1 MEKEPIN
8 SISIIEEMINKTKQK
23 YSDSGFL
30 YLLWGYFV
38 VIAALLHYF
47 LLNTSFNYPF
57 IGWAVL
63 MPLGGIISMVYSN
76 KENKKPYAKSY
87 TDDIMKYTW
96 LAFGILLAVIL
107 LSMGKLGINTYPL
120 VMVAY
125 GVPTFIT
132 GGVLKFKPLI
142 YGAIGSI
149 VIGVISF
156 NYPFETQL
164 LLLCAAIVV
173 SYLIPGHLL
182 RIQHQKNKN

>member
-1 MEKEPIN
+1 MENQPIN
-8 SISIIEEMINKTKQK
+8 SIAFIEEMINKTKQK

-30 YLLWGYFV
+30 FLLWGYFV
-38 VIAALLHYF
+38 VIAALLNYF
-47 LLNTSFNYPF
+47 LLNTNFAYPF

-63 MPLGGIISMVYSN
+63 MPLGGIISMMYSS
-76 KENKKPYAKSY
+76 KENKKPYVKTY
-87 TDDIMKYTW
+87 TDDVMKYTW
-96 LAFGILLAVIL
+96 LAFGMLLAVIL
-107 LSMGKLGINTYPL
+107 LSMGKLGLNTYPL

-149 VIGVISF
+149 IIGIVSY
-156 NYPFETQL
+156 NYAFDVQL
-164 LLLCAAIVV
+164 LLLCASIIV

-182 RIQHQKNKN
+182 SIQHKKNIN